1 MPNSSDTF
9 KTGELVLEAGGF
21 ECLICRSM
29 GKRTTVTLEKG
40 AIVPFCPG
48 CETKDATYAFVGA
61 PKGSRRK

>member
-9 KTGELVLEAGGF
+9 KTGERVLQAGAF

-29 GKRTTVTLEKG
+29 GKKTSVPLEKD

-48 CETKDATYAFVGA
+48 CETKDATYEFVGA
-61 PKGSRRK
+61 PGGSRRK